1 MDMRRPAAASSD
13 DAPASAPTGSVRAGT
28 VLGRLSRMLPLAVAA
43 LAAGGCVIQPN
54 HGSASPERVVLY
66 EGATLI
72 PGDGQAAIVDS
83 AFLVEG
89 EKVTRVGRKGGM
101 ALPRGAARV
110 DLSGKTVMPTLV
122 NAHSHPGY
130 QNGLINAQEN
140 YSYDN
145 YLADLNRSLY
155 SGVGVVM
162 SLGIDKDELG
172 LKIRA
177 DQRAGKVGGA
187 QLLTAGRGIGAPNA
201 GPGGAAYAG
210 IAYEATTAAEVRRFV
225 REIAI
230 SRADQVKIWVD
241 DRVGRAK
248 ALSQD
253 AYTAAIDEGHAQ
265 GMKVSAHVF
274 YHADAVGLVGA
285 GVDSL
290 AHLVRDQEMSD
301 ELIAVIVRKG
311 TYVMPNLAGAELFFK
326 RPPDDP
332 HLIAMMR
339 AILPQHMFAR
349 AERPRPYYQNPADTQ
364 RAEVNFAMQLRS
376 LARLNAAGARIILG
390 PDTGILDNFFGV
402 TEQRELELMVGA
414 GMTPAQVIVAAT
426 SRTAEYL
433 GLADA
438 GSLVPGKNADFIVLD
453 ANPLDNIKNT
463 RLISKVFMKG
473 TEVDRP
479 ALAASILRAG
489 TR

>member
-1 MDMRRPAAASSD
+1 MRVCAVVARL
-13 DAPASAPTGSVRAGT
+13 VK
-28 VLGRLSRMLPLAVAA
+28 VLPMAVLALV
-43 LAAGGCVIQPN
+43 AGGSAAQVTY
-54 HGSASPERVVLY
+54 GSASPERAVLY

-89 EKVTRVGRKGGM
+89 ERITRVGRKGQM
-101 ALPRGAARV
+101 ALPKGAARV

-130 QNGLINAQEN
+130 QNGASNSQQN

-155 SGVGVVM
+155 CGVGVVM
-162 SLGIDKDELG
+162 SLGIDKDDLG

-187 QLLTAGRGIGAPNA
+187 QLLTAGRGIGAPDA
-201 GPGGAAYAG
+201 GPGSAAYAG
-210 IAYEATTAAEVRRFV
+210 IAYEATNEAEVRRYV
-225 REIAI
+225 REIAG
-230 SRADQVKIWVD
+230 SRADQVKVWVD
-241 DRVGRAK
+241 DRAGRAK
-248 ALSQD
+248 ALSPD
-253 AYTAAIDEGHAQ
+253 LFTAAIDEGHKQ

-301 ELIAVIVRKG
+301 ELIAAIVRKG
-311 TYVMPNLAGAELFFK
+311 TYIMPNLAGAEVFFK

-332 HLIAMMR
+332 NLIAMMR
-339 AILPQHMFAR
+339 AVLTPQMLAR
-349 AERPRPYYQNPADTQ
+349 AERPEPYYQDPAATQ
-364 RAEVNFAMQLRS
+364 RAEINFVMQSRS
-376 LARLNAAGARIILG
+376 LAKLNAANARIILG
-390 PDTGILDNFFGV
+390 PDTGIRDNFFGA

-433 GLADA
+433 GLADT
-438 GSLVPGKNADFIVLD
+438 GSLVPGKNADFLVLN

-463 RLISKVFMKG
+463 RLISKIYLKG
-473 TEVDRP
+473 TEVDRL
-479 ALAASILRAG
+479 ALAASILRAR
-489 TR
+489 TH